1 MPISSLSIE
10 INRNELISMNIGIL
24 LSSIVL
30 AFSVVFIAKTIKK
43 RWLKVIIIIS
53 LIAIATLITYFTNG
67 YL

>member
-1 MPISSLSIE
+1 
-10 INRNELISMNIGIL
+10 MNIGIL